1 MTRSFQCPR
10 KISIIFLNYFQDL
23 LRVLSDL
30 LERKIDDNQDKYFLG
45 SHEALL
51 CIHTVLSILSGQGA
65 SLTMDPQKFYN
76 HLDRVIDDLKP
87 TAAHEGNNDMT
98 YELASKVLREAFINR
113 RKKIS
118 KLVLLQA
125 IKHVGIASL
134 FGGANHLIE
143 FLKECIQTHP
153 TSIGK
158 YFFIWQCFA
167 FTAKKYET
175 FP

>member
-1 MTRSFQCPR
+1 M
-10 KISIIFLNYFQDL
+10 SIVFLTYFQDL

-87 TAAHEGNNDMT
+87 TSAHEGNNDMT
-98 YELASKVLREAFINR
+98 YELAAKVLREAFINR

-158 YFFIWQCFA
+158 VQYSL
-167 FTAKKYET
+167 KVY
-175 FP
+175 

>member
-1 MTRSFQCPR
+1 M
-10 KISIIFLNYFQDL
+10 
-23 LRVLSDL
+23 
-30 LERKIDDNQDKYFLG
+30 
-45 SHEALL
+45 
-51 CIHTVLSILSGQGA
+51 CIHTVLSILSGQGE

-87 TAAHEGNNDMT
+87 TSAHEGNNDMT

-158 YFFIWQCFA
+158 
-167 FTAKKYET
+167 
-175 FP
+175 